1 MNSRHEVDTMKVT
14 AKQPFLGIRAGG
26 VVLMSLGLIATSLAA
41 SEEYDVVY
49 AAARAIDPETGLDG
63 IRNIGI
69 SGGKIAAISTER
81 LRGRRTIDARG
92 LVAAP
97 GFIDLHSHST
107 TYETAKYQAKDG
119 VTTRLELEAGAYPVQ
134 SWYAQKA
141 GKELI
146 NYGASASHNEAR
158 AFLLNEG
165 NEQAAQQSDDE
176 DIHKA
181 LSPEQRTRLIS
192 ELGQQLKDGAVG
204 IGSSPQYA
212 PGISHW
218 ELLDV
223 SSLAAKLRT
232 CVFTHIRYGS
242 LVEPGSTLESI
253 QENVANA
260 AITGACVHIVHL
272 NSMGMSASPDL
283 LKLIHGARDRGLDV
297 STETYPW
304 DASTDA
310 IRTLMFDP
318 GWEQRWGVGPEDLQ
332 STATGKRL
340 TRAEFDA
347 LRNGTADDDVL
358 MHMNTEKT
366 IVALLQD
373 PLMLVASDS
382 GNVEEGKFSHP
393 RTAGSFARVL
403 GHYVR
408 EVGALTLSDAIA
420 KMSLKPAQRLER
432 FVPEMKGKGRL
443 QVGADADVVL
453 FDPDTVR
460 ERATYL
466 NAVQYSEGFRY
477 VMVDGVLVVD
487 RDKLVDKVFPG
498 KPVHGRYGE

>member
-1 MNSRHEVDTMKVT
+1 MNARHEVDTMRVT
-14 AKQPFLGIRAGG
+14 AKHPLLAIRACG
-26 VVLMSLGLIATSLAA
+26 VALMSLGLMATSLAA
-41 SEEYDVVY
+41 SERYDVVY
-49 AAARAIDPETGLDG
+49 AGARAIDPETGLDG

-69 SGGKIAAISTER
+69 AGSKIAAISTER
-81 LRGRRTIDARG
+81 LQGRRTIDARG

-119 VTTRLELEAGAYPVQ
+119 VTTRLELEGGAFPVQ
-134 SWYAQKA
+134 QWYAQKA

-146 NYGASASHNEAR
+146 NYGASASHNDAR
-158 AFLLNEG
+158 LFLLNGG
-165 NEQAAQQSDDE
+165 NEQAAHQSYRE

-181 LSPEQRTRLIS
+181 LSPQLRTRLIS
-192 ELGQQLKDGAVG
+192 ELAQQLKDGAIG
-204 IGSSPQYA
+204 IGSMPQYA

-223 SSLAAKLRT
+223 SRLAAQMRT

-283 LKLIHGARDRGLDV
+283 LKLIHGARDHGLDV

-304 DASTDA
+304 DASTDS
-310 IRTLMFDP
+310 IRSMIFDP
-318 GWEQRWGVGPEDLQ
+318 GWEQRWGVGPGDLQ
-332 STATGKRL
+332 STSTGKRL
-340 TRAEFDA
+340 TREEFDA
-347 LRNGTADDDVL
+347 LRNGTADDNVL
-358 MHMNTEKT
+358 MHMNTEGT

-373 PLMLVASDS
+373 PLMIVASDS
-382 GNVEEGKFSHP
+382 GDVEEGKYSHP

-408 EVGALTLSDAIA
+408 EAGALTLSDAIA
-420 KMSLKPAQRLER
+420 KMSLKPAQRLET
-432 FVPEMKGKGRL
+432 FVPEMKRKGRL

-466 NAVQYSEGFRY
+466 NAIQYSEGFQY

-487 RDKLVDKVFPG
+487 RGKGVDKVFPG
-498 KPVHGRYGE
+498 KPVQGRYGE